1 MAQHTLFIDGH
12 WLAAQG
18 EPMESENPCTG
29 DLIWR
34 GAAAAKSDLDLAIG
48 AARAALAN
56 WAPLTLAQRIEFL
69 RQYQRLLQDDKASLA
84 ETIARETGK
93 PTWESLGE
101 VASMIGKVDLSI
113 EAYETRSDET
123 VKNAD
128 GVCSRVRHK
137 PHGVIAV
144 FGPYNFPGHLPN
156 GHIVPALLAGNTVVF
171 KPSELTPQAAE
182 HMIRLWS
189 QADLPAGVINLVQ
202 GAKATGIAL
211 ARHKGIDG
219 LFFTG
224 SSRTGRA
231 LHKHFAGDTRKILA
245 LEMGGNNPLIVH
257 EAEDLS
263 AAVYYTLQSA
273 YVTAGQRCT
282 CARRLIVPRGAQGD
296 AFIDKLLAAMDKIVV
311 GCPGSKPDPFMGPV
325 ISNAA
330 AQALLKAQAEL
341 AELGGKL
348 LRPMRRTVAD
358 RPLLSP
364 GLIDLSAVRAR
375 PDEEYFGP
383 LLQLIRVDDFATAI
397 DEANATRYGLAAGI
411 LTDNPRLWEL
421 FYQRSRAGV
430 VNWNRPLTGASGA
443 APFGGIGASGN
454 HRPSAYYA
462 ADYSAYPVAS
472 LEAQSLQLPDT
483 LAPGVSL

>member
-1 MAQHTLFIDGH
+1 MAQNTLFIDGH
-12 WLAAQG
+12 WRPGQG
-18 EPMESENPCTG
+18 EPLVSENPCTG
-29 DLIWR
+29 DLVWR

-56 WAPLTLAQRIEFL
+56 WAMLTLAQRVEFL
-69 RQYQRLLQDDKASLA
+69 RQYQWVLQDDKVSLA

-93 PTWESLGE
+93 PSWEAQGE
-101 VASMIGKVDLSI
+101 VASMIGKIDTSI
-113 EAYETRSDET
+113 EAYESRSGET
-123 VKNAD
+123 VKTAD
-128 GVCSRVRHK
+128 GIRSRVRHK

-144 FGPYNFPGHLPN
+144 FGPYNFPGHLPS
-156 GHIVPALLAGNTVVF
+156 GHIVPALLAGNCVVF
-171 KPSELTPQAAE
+171 KPSELTPQVAE
-182 HMIRLWS
+182 HTIRLWS
-189 QADLPAGVINLVQ
+189 QTEIPAGVINLIQ

-211 ARHKGIDG
+211 SQHEGIDG

-224 SSRTGRA
+224 SSHTGRA
-231 LHKHFAGDTRKILA
+231 LHKQFAGDTRKILA

-257 EAEDLS
+257 EVQDLS

-282 CARRLIVPRGAQGD
+282 CARRLIVPRGAQGG
-296 AFIDKLLAAMDKIVV
+296 AFIDRLLAAIDKLVV
-311 GCPGSKPDPFMGPV
+311 GCPGSKPEPFMGPV

-330 AQALLKAQAEL
+330 AQELLNAQA
-341 AELGGKL
+341 KL
-348 LRPMRRTVAD
+348 VGSGAKALRPMRRIVSG

-364 GLIDLSAVRAR
+364 GLIDVSAVRAR

-383 LLQLIRVDDFATAI
+383 LLQLIRVDDFTTAI

-411 LTDNPRLWEL
+411 LTDNPQLWEL
-421 FYQRSRAGV
+421 FYQHCRAGV
-430 VNWNRPLTGASGA
+430 VNWNRPLTGASGG
-443 APFGGIGASGN
+443 APFGGVGVSGN

-483 LAPGVSL
+483 LVPGVSL